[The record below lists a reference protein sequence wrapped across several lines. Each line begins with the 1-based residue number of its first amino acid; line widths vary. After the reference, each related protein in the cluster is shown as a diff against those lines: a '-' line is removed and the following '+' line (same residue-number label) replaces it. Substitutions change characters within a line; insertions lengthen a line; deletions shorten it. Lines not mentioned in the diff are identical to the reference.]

1 MGDISRPR
9 TNTLSSSS
17 SPGKVPVRALRSDL
31 LPSDRV
37 TSFTA
42 SSVTPTSAKSG
53 ESLKT
58 GEFLQAKGRK
68 TPYKHRAGQGVSQS
82 FSLEAGEVPRSVL
95 VLEKEVKRLKQAFV
109 EKKTEEIA
117 DSKETRRSSS
127 RLSTDI
133 DRYESRQIDQE
144 FRRLTNLFLT
154 SESELAQMRTE
165 RDRLLAR
172 VKDLEARNNSS
183 NMYETLGKLQGENKM
198 LMLEVRR
205 LQEQV
210 RNQGCFRILEVQFH
224 ELESLHSELIADNTR
239 LKQEL
244 DNHKEAWRQQ
254 YEKLVDTASLLR
266 DTRKDVTQVT
276 EMVRIVRNG
285 AGVSTA
291 LILGHMTSTTHSD
304 DQPELSISK
313 EAKALKEDVGSL
325 KSLLADLYA
334 ESAHNCAYQ

>member
-1 MGDISRPR
+1 MGDITKPR
-9 TNTLSSSS
+9 TNAMGKSS
-17 SPGKVPVRALRSDL
+17 SPGKVPVRALRADL

-37 TSFTA
+37 SSWTA
-42 SSVTPTSAKSG
+42 ASVTPTSAHSGDSLKSG
-53 ESLKT
+53 ET
-58 GEFLQAKGRK
+58 HPAKPRRQ
-68 TPYKHRAGQGVSQS
+68 PYKHRAGQVISQS

-95 VLEKEVKRLKQAFV
+95 VLEQEVKRLKQAFV
-109 EKKTEEIA
+109 DKSQEIA
-117 DSKETRRSSS
+117 DTKETRRSSS
-127 RLSTDI
+127 RLSSNA
-133 DRYESRQIDQE
+133 DRCDSRPIDQE
-144 FRRLTNLFLT
+144 FRHLTNLFLT
-154 SESELAQMRTE
+154 SESDLAQVRAE
-165 RDRLLAR
+165 RDKLAVR

-198 LMLEVRR
+198 LMLEVMR

-210 RNQGCFRILEVQFH
+210 RNQGYFQALEEQFH
-224 ELESLHSELIADNTR
+224 ELENLHSDLVSDNSR
-239 LKQEL
+239 LKQDL
-244 DNHKEAWRQQ
+244 DTHKEAWRQQ
-254 YEKLVDTASLLR
+254 YEKLVDIASLLR
-266 DTRKDVTQVT
+266 ETRKDITQVT

-291 LILGHMTSTTHSD
+291 LILGHMTSTTQHSE